1 MDGKRLL
8 ILAIF
13 GILGIVALEGIMAHA
28 NGTVVAKVERDRQVW
43 RQTAEACLAVIRATG
58 QPPRS
63 WEALPPIPDGGMPW
77 KDVRRRVALDFRYQ
91 VKDLQTSAE
100 ARQAW
105 ITLTRPSPLDLG
117 PERER
122 LAKDL
127 QDLPPRP

>member
-63 WEALPPIPDGGMPW
+63 GPRSRGLGR
-77 KDVRRRVALDFRYQ
+77 VRVIHAWRA
-91 VKDLQTSAE
+91 SAE
-100 ARQAW
+100 VWRS
-105 ITLTRPSPLDLG
+105 LTW
-117 PERER
+117 
-122 LAKDL
+122 
-127 QDLPPRP
+127 